1 MSFARASSAC
11 RGEIVLIQR
20 KRKLPNV
27 NTPTAVMSHG
37 QALETLAKS
46 TSFSPDF
53 SLGSVAL
60 LKAENRFNG
69 LHRDIDNFGAASE
82 TVKTVADIQRRAV
95 TPG

>member
-1 MSFARASSAC
+1 MPRRKAVASVMSFARASSAC

-27 NTPTAVMSHG
+27 NTPNGSYVTRTSFRDSC
-37 QALETLAKS
+37 KINF
-46 TSFSPDF
+46 SFSPDF

-69 LHRDIDNFGAASE
+69 LHRDIDNFGAA
-82 TVKTVADIQRRAV
+82 
-95 TPG
+95 